1 MEDTARK
8 YVIDKVSKDF
18 SGPGV
23 TVVVPAFGWHPW
35 FSHEVYDDR
44 ESKGQM
50 DAVEHYKSVLTPG
63 PEDLSFL
70 NALPLPTSLTRYLT
84 ETEQRLLNSPL
95 ALVGEVGL
103 DRAFR
108 LPELPSPKG
117 PAGERSGKS
126 GGSAEEYTAG
136 SREGRPLSPFRVNM
150 EHQKMILRAQLDL
163 AAKMNRAVSL
173 HSVQAHGVVFDLLRD
188 MWKGHEKPSKREK
201 KKLQTVEQGA
211 QRGDASAGLSE
222 GHKSQD
228 HLPYPPRVC
237 MHSYSGPPD
246 ALKQFFNPKV
256 PTDFYF
262 SFSTAINFPD
272 SRVST
277 DKATRVIELVPDDRI
292 LIESDLH
299 CAGETMDG
307 LLQDII
313 LRVCDIKQWP
323 LAEGAERLKQNWIKF
338 AFG

>member
-1 MEDTARK
+1 
-8 YVIDKVSKDF
+8 
-18 SGPGV
+18 
-23 TVVVPAFGWHPW
+23 
-35 FSHEVYDDR
+35 
-44 ESKGQM
+44 
-50 DAVEHYKSVLTPG
+50 
-63 PEDLSFL
+63 
-70 NALPLPTSLTRYLT
+70 
-84 ETEQRLLNSPL
+84 
-95 ALVGEVGL
+95 
-103 DRAFR
+103 
-108 LPELPSPKG
+108 
-117 PAGERSGKS
+117 
-126 GGSAEEYTAG
+126 
-136 SREGRPLSPFRVNM
+136 
-150 EHQKMILRAQLDL
+150 
-163 AAKMNRAVSL
+163 
-173 HSVQAHGVVFDLLRD
+173 
-188 MWKGHEKPSKREK
+188 
-201 KKLQTVEQGA
+201 
-211 QRGDASAGLSE
+211 
-222 GHKSQD
+222 
-228 HLPYPPRVC
+228 